1 MNQSRC
7 IICRRF
13 SKKGDTL
20 CARHKKNF
28 IWDSKIQGYRLKKRE
43 NGSSTRY
50 IKKKFHKHEI
60 ELAKVLENYYGPSNV
75 YTGYHPKWAISK
87 KGVLLEFD
95 MLIYDKKILIE
106 YNGIQHYKFTPYF
119 HKTKTR
125 FEEQKRRDRRKARL
139 AKTQGYCLI
148 IFKYDEPLFEDYVI
162 NKIERHLKNG
172 NIKQSCI

>member
-1 MNQSRC
+1 MDQSRC

-13 SKKGDTL
+13 CKKGDTL
-20 CARHKKNF
+20 CHRHIKKF
-28 IWDSKIQGYRLKKRE
+28 MYDSSIQGYRLKKRQ

-60 ELAKVLENYYGPSNV
+60 ELTKVLEKFYGPKNV
-75 YTGYHPKWAISK
+75 YTGYHPMWAVSK

-95 MLIYDKKILIE
+95 MYIKDRNVLIE

-139 AKTQGYCLI
+139 ARKNGYQLI
-148 IFKYDEPLFEDYVI
+148 VFKYNEPLFEDYVV
-162 NKIERHLKNG
+162 NKIERCIKNG
-172 NIKQSCI
+172 N